1 MGVCAVALV
10 TPAAGLAAGG
20 TPMPGPDDP
29 PSTLTPSSTKT
40 TTRSSGSQTAT
51 TSTKRTAESAVPVPT
66 PDAPLVAAPVA
77 GPRASVTPSVVGP
90 TPDVVQ
96 RTAPRV
102 PVVPVVTRTAPRV
115 VAPTTT
121 TMSRTA
127 AKPARKPKPKPQA
140 TAKPKLQ
147 AKPHHAAPTK
157 PLEPPRRAGVPR
169 DAVRLG
175 LPAAVLAAGPSD
187 AELNGELLVAAAL
200 LLAAAAGGSLLLGIA
215 ARNSARHA

>member
-1 MGVCAVALV
+1 
-10 TPAAGLAAGG
+10 
-20 TPMPGPDDP
+20 MPGPDDP

-40 TTRSSGSQTAT
+40 TTRSSGSQTAR
-51 TSTKRTAESAVPVPT
+51 STKRTAESAVPVPT
-66 PDAPLVAAPVA
+66 PDAPLVALSVAAP
-77 GPRASVTPSVVGP
+77 RTSVTRSVVAP
-90 TPDVVQ
+90 APDVVQ

-102 PVVPVVTRTAPRV
+102 AAAPVGTRTAPRV

-121 TMSRTA
+121 TTSRAA
-127 AKPARKPKPKPQA
+127 AKPAPKPTPKPKA
-140 TAKPKLQ
+140 KAKPNVK
-147 AKPHHAAPTK
+147 AKPHHGAAPTK
-157 PLEPPRRAGVPR
+157 RLEPTRRAGVPR

-175 LPAAVLAAGPSD
+175 LPAPVLAAGPSD